1 MIHMQMTDDEIR
13 GSYRRAEDKTEQIK
27 VLAELNAVKTPVMR
41 QYLIDLGEI
50 TPRKSPV
57 KVDEERAQELLAQGL
72 TNEKIAEALGVGVN
86 AVAVWK
92 RRFREEELERQRAQ
106 KAFTLRD
113 LAAVFTSIA
122 QVYPTAELH
131 LSGTPVRSV
140 EITVHYDASGTAY
153 AELRTEG

>member
-13 GSYRRAEDKTEQIK
+13 GSYRRAEDKIEQIK

-41 QYLIDLGEI
+41 EYLIELGEI

-57 KVDEERAQELLAQGL
+57 KVDEERARELMAQGL
-72 TNEKIAEALGVGVN
+72 TNEKIAEALGVSVN

-92 RRFREEELERQRAQ
+92 RKLREEEAERA
-106 KAFTLRD
+106 KAEKVFTLRD
-113 LAAVFTSIA
+113 LAAVFASIA
-122 QVYPTAELH
+122 QVYPTAALH
-131 LSGTPVRSV
+131 LSGAPVRSV
-140 EITVHYDASGTAY
+140 EITVHYDASGDAY